1 MASRST
7 SKRASDTPRYRP
19 TVGRKRRTQ
28 GQPGAATGSATTRP
42 KQTHAAAV
50 ALGALGGKARAR
62 NLSAQRLTA
71 IGRQGAAARWAKK
84 GSGK

>member
-1 MASRST
+1 MN
-7 SKRASDTPRYRP
+7 KRASDMPRHRP
-19 TVGRKRRTQ
+19 TSGRKRRSPR
-28 GQPGAATGSATTRP
+28 QPGAGAGSVATRP

-62 NLSAQRLTA
+62 TLSAQRLTA

-84 GSGK
+84 GSAK

>member
-1 MASRST
+1 MPMST
-7 SKRASDTPRYRP
+7 RASAKLQYRPPVERRTPRP
-19 TVGRKRRTQ
+19 
-28 GQPGAATGSATTRP
+28 PGAAAGSAATRATP
-42 KQTHAAAV
+42 THAAAV

-84 GSGK
+84 GSAK

>member
-1 MASRST
+1 MSMSEHASAKQRH
-7 SKRASDTPRYRP
+7 RP
-19 TVGRKRRTQ
+19 TVGRQRQSSR
-28 GQPGAATGSATTRP
+28 QPGAAAGSAATRATP
-42 KQTHAAAV
+42 THAAAA

-84 GSGK
+84 GRAK

>member
-1 MASRST
+1 MSQ
-7 SKRASDTPRYRP
+7 RASATPRQRSP
-19 TVGRKRRTQ
+19 VGRTRRTPQ
-28 GQPGAATGSATTRP
+28 PPGAAAGSVAARATP
-42 KQTHAAAV
+42 THAAAV

-84 GSGK
+84 GSAR

>member
-1 MASRST
+1 MPMST
-7 SKRASDTPRYRP
+7 RASAKLQYRPPVGRQRRTPRP
-19 TVGRKRRTQ
+19 
-28 GQPGAATGSATTRP
+28 PGAATGSATTRP

-50 ALGALGGKARAR
+50 ALGALGGQARAR

-84 GSGK
+84 GSAK

>member
-1 MASRST
+1 MPM

-19 TVGRKRRTQ
+19 SVGRQRRTPR
-28 GQPGAATGSATTRP
+28 QPGAATGSATTRP

-71 IGRQGAAARWAKK
+71 IGRQGAAARWAQK
-84 GSGK
+84 GRAT

>member
-1 MASRST
+1 MPMST
-7 SKRASDTPRYRP
+7 RASAKLQYRPPVGRQRRTPRP
-19 TVGRKRRTQ
+19 
-28 GQPGAATGSATTRP
+28 PGAAAGSAATRATP
-42 KQTHAAAV
+42 THAAAV

-84 GSGK
+84 GSAK